1 MAAHASAPPLGHSE
15 PKVKVVQPFLRGPA
29 AAKAYYT
36 NIAVLS
42 GGGVSAGQVH
52 TVLDGLRKVCIKDLR
67 LNAIFKLH
75 GIANFMLKPCNQKIS
90 TARHNW
96 CEVKKF
102 TPRPTPEGRRHVR
115 CNTLKEI
122 ENEILR

>member
-1 MAAHASAPPLGHSE
+1 MAAHATAPPLRHSE

-36 NIAVLS
+36 NIAGLS

-75 GIANFMLKPCNQKIS
+75 GIANFMLKPCRPNS
-90 TARHNW
+90 TAK
-96 CEVKKF
+96 EVRSDGWKF
-102 TPRPTPEGRRHVR
+102 TARPTPVGRRHVR